1 MSKQQAAKTRVSNT
15 GSNSQSGFSVLIDWL
30 TFILTRIESGVEVTD
45 IIRAIETLAGDQI
58 DFSTNRPRI
67 DNHKTWA
74 GSGRSEKGILLW
86 YNPARTSDDLLLK
99 SLDGNLISHPGL
111 LPAPHFPVSPSTA
124 DYIRAQ
130 LPDHAELRY
139 TDDRPTVY
147 DPKSGMPYTHHGYSI
162 GASATGSI
170 EVPGELRV
178 SMSARY
184 LDHVDMKALA
194 AYLLAIG
201 EGFGLRCSRIDV
213 ALDDHEKQIPLSLV
227 EKARLDR
234 NYFNV
239 RSTSV
244 VISDDVIA
252 DERGQTIY
260 FGSRQSEAMLRVYDK
275 TVESKHKE
283 IGNRW
288 EVEFHDKKA
297 DACLHH
303 WLAGM
308 AHSEQTASKLLV
320 DMVLGA
326 VDFRDRSKGDKNRK
340 RCPIL
345 PWFDEMCKMLAAV
358 PVRLRVARPVPS
370 MQRKVDWIK
379 KSVAPSIATLAKA
392 LGSKFEWFL
401 SEQIKDGGKRLT
413 NQARK
418 MIADTDITELC
429 Y

>member
-1 MSKQQAAKTRVSNT
+1 MSKQAAVKTRLSNT
-15 GSNSQSGFSVLIDWL
+15 GSDSQAGFSIGIDWL
-30 TFILTRIESGVEVTD
+30 TFTLDRIESGVEVTD

-74 GSGRSEKGILLW
+74 GTGRSEKGLLLW
-86 YNPARTSDDLLLK
+86 YNPARRSDDLLLK
-99 SLDGNLISHPGL
+99 SLDGNLVSHPGL
-111 LPAPHFPVSPSTA
+111 LPAPHIPVRECDA

-130 LPDHAELRY
+130 LPEHAELIY
-139 TDDRPTVY
+139 ADDRQIVY
-147 DPKSGMPYTHHGYSI
+147 NPGDGTRHTHHGYSI
-162 GASATGSI
+162 GASEIGSI
-170 EVPGELRV
+170 EKSGELRV

-194 AYLLAIG
+194 AYLLTID

-213 ALDDHEKQIPLSLV
+213 ALDDHEKQIPLALV
-227 EKARLDR
+227 EQARRDR
-234 NYFNV
+234 NFFNV

-244 VISDDVIA
+244 VISDDVIS

-275 TVESKHKE
+275 TVESKGKS

-288 EVEFHDKKA
+288 EVEFHDTKA
-297 DACLHH
+297 NACLSQ

-308 AHSEQTASKLLV
+308 AFNERTANKLLV
-320 DMVLGA
+320 DMVLGT

-340 RCPIL
+340 RCL
-345 PWFDEMCKMLAAV
+345 PLDWFTKMCDLLAAV
-358 PVRLRVARPVPS
+358 PVRLRAARPIPS
-370 MQRKVDWIK
+370 MQRTVDYLK
-379 KSVAPSIATLAKA
+379 KSVAPSLAAMAKV
-392 LGSKFEWFL
+392 LGAKFDWFL
-401 SEQIKDGGKRLT
+401 SEQIKDGDRRMT
-413 NQARK
+413 NQRRK
-418 MIADTDITELC
+418 MVADTDAMELC

>member
-1 MSKQQAAKTRVSNT
+1 MSKQAAVKTRLSNT
-15 GSNSQSGFSVLIDWL
+15 GSDSQTGFSVGIDWL
-30 TFILTRIESGVEVTD
+30 TFTLATIHSGVEVTD
-45 IIRAIETLAGDQI
+45 IIRALETLAGDQI
-58 DFSTNRPRI
+58 DFSTKRPRV

-86 YNPARTSDDLLLK
+86 YNPARRSDDLLIK
-99 SLDGNLISHPGL
+99 SLDGNLVSHPGL
-111 LPAPHFPVSPSTA
+111 LPAPHIPVRGCDA

-130 LPDHAELRY
+130 LPEHAELRY
-139 TDDRPTVY
+139 DDDRQTVY
-147 DPKSGMPYTHHGYSI
+147 NPEDGTRHIHHGYSI
-162 GASATGSI
+162 GASEIGSI
-170 EVPGELRV
+170 EKPGELRV

-194 AYLLAIG
+194 AYLLVIG
-201 EGFGLRCSRIDV
+201 ECYGLRCSRIDV

-227 EKARLDR
+227 EQARRDR

-244 VISDDVIA
+244 VISDDVIS

-275 TVESKHKE
+275 TVESKGKQ

-288 EVEFHDKKA
+288 EVEFHDTKA
-297 DACLHH
+297 DDCLSE

-308 AHSEQTASKLLV
+308 AFDERTANKLLV
-320 DMVLGA
+320 DLVLGT

-340 RCPIL
+340 RCL
-345 PWFDEMCKMLAAV
+345 PLGWFTEMCEMLAAV
-358 PVRLRVARPVPS
+358 PVRLRVARPIPS
-370 MQRKVDWIK
+370 MQRTVDYLK
-379 KSVAPSIATLAKA
+379 KSVAPSLAAMAKV
-392 LGSKFEWFL
+392 LGAKFDWFL
-401 SEQIKDGGKRLT
+401 NEQIKDGDRRMT
-413 NQARK
+413 NQRRK
-418 MIADTDITELC
+418 MVADTDAMELC